1 MILFVRLR
9 GEDSLICK
17 MDMSC
22 RFYPFDTR
30 NPFIIEVKS
39 HEDNT
44 LVFDGYFYVDQKDLP
59 VQRIMATFGEPYVDE
74 DGTSC
79 RSMVS
84 SSHIEIYEKISG
96 EDTSY
101 YGDESPV
108 ADLSGNTTDLS
119 GNEEDDW
126 NICFFPTEITTLKY
140 RVMKSDLTK
149 LEFDSVSSA
158 IKEAEKERENKR
170 LTSLMSAI
178 DDEEEGEE

>member
-9 GEDSLICK
+9 GKGSLICK
-17 MDMSC
+17 MDMSY
-22 RFYPFDTR
+22 RFYPFATR

-39 HEDNT
+39 HENNT

-59 VQRIMATFGEPYVDE
+59 VQRIMARFGEPYVDE

-79 RSMVS
+79 RSMIS
-84 SSHIEIYEKISG
+84 SSHIEIYEKLSG

-108 ADLSGNTTDLS
+108 PGNTTDLS

-149 LEFDSVSSA
+149 LEFDSVSAA
-158 IKEAEKERENKR
+158 IKDAEKERENKR
-170 LTSLMSAI
+170 VASLMSAI
-178 DDEEEGEE
+178 DDEEDGEE